1 MKTLF
6 RHAVLGVLLA
16 FAALT
21 LIGAPAHADS
31 ATVAVATAAVIAFTL
46 DPVLVIQLVVSTVL
60 PLLVGLVTKTKTDA
74 GVKAALLAG
83 LALATS
89 LLTELGAAI
98 TAGVPY
104 DFGQGLIL
112 ALPTFLIAVGLHYG
126 LWKPLGASVKMQ
138 EIGDRP
144 LLRRD
149 LRGEV

>member
-6 RHAVLGVLLA
+6 RRALLGVLLA

-21 LIGAPAHADS
+21 LLGSPAQAADGVVS
-31 ATVAVATAAVIAFTL
+31 AAAVVAFTL

-60 PLLVGLVTKTKTDA
+60 PLLVGLVTKTKTDP
-74 GVKAALLAG
+74 GVKAGLLAA

-89 LLTELGAAI
+89 LLTELGAAL
-98 TAGVPY
+98 TAGVTY
-104 DFGQGLIL
+104 DLGQGLIL

-126 LWKPLGASVKMQ
+126 LWKPLGASVKLQ
-138 EIGDRP
+138 EVGDRP

-149 LRGEV
+149 LHGRS